1 METLIPHSGFGWLS
15 FGRGLL
21 GMGLLLFLSYLY
33 STDRQRIPW
42 KTVAIGLLTQ
52 FLIALGVLKVA
63 LLKQLFERLGSFF
76 INILEYTQTGARML
90 LGDFV
95 NTNQYGF
102 VFVFQAL
109 PVIVFF
115 SALTSVLYY
124 FGIIQRIVKL
134 LAWGL
139 TRLLKIS
146 GPESLAVAANIFMG
160 QTEAPLLIKAY
171 LKRMTRSEL
180 FLVMVGG
187 MATVAGSV
195 LGAYISFLGGNDPQ
209 QQLYFAQNLLAA
221 SVMAAPGAVVIAK
234 MIYPQTEPISS
245 EVHIPKEEIGSNF
258 LTAISKGTTE
268 GVRMAVN
275 VAAMLL
281 VFISLIALGNGILG
295 AIGEVGGLNDWIAR
309 HTLYDSLS
317 VEFILGHLFAPLMW
331 LLGIAHEDM
340 TLIGQLLGIKL
351 VASEFVAYTQLADLQ
366 SIGSAVHF
374 QYQKSVVMATYMLCG
389 FANFASIGIQIGGIG
404 IIAPS
409 KSKLLTELGF
419 RAMIG
424 GTLVSLLSATV
435 AGMILG

>member
-1 METLIPHSGFGWLS
+1 
-15 FGRGLL
+15 
-21 GMGLLLFLSYLY
+21 
-33 STDRQRIPW
+33 
-42 KTVAIGLLTQ
+42 
-52 FLIALGVLKVA
+52 
-63 LLKQLFERLGSFF
+63 
-76 INILEYTQTGARML
+76 
-90 LGDFV
+90 
-95 NTNQYGF
+95 
-102 VFVFQAL
+102 
-109 PVIVFF
+109 
-115 SALTSVLYY
+115 
-124 FGIIQRIVKL
+124 
-134 LAWGL
+134 
-139 TRLLKIS
+139 
-146 GPESLAVAANIFMG
+146 
-160 QTEAPLLIKAY
+160 
-171 LKRMTRSEL
+171 
-180 FLVMVGG
+180 

-234 MIYPQTEPISS
+234 MIYPQTESIST
-245 EVHIPKEEIGSNF
+245 EIHIPKEEIGSDF
-258 LTAISKGTTE
+258 LSAISKGTTE

-295 AIGEVGGLNDWIAR
+295 AIGELGGLNDWIAH
-309 HTLYDSLS
+309 HTLYESLS
-317 VEFILGHLFAPLMW
+317 VEFILGYLFAPLMW
-331 LLGIAHEDM
+331 LLGIAYEDM

-409 KSKLLTELGF
+409 KSKMLTELGL

-424 GTLVSLLSATV
+424 GTLVSLLSATF